1 MTNRFVDQAKSQYG
15 ALEKLL
21 ARLPGVGGYM
31 DKELRRDA
39 DFKLRQMIAE
49 NLSQPLHDLLAVQQK
64 LLKEGGLLLLDECGT
79 CVTRLQTLID
89 RVKTASYGYAGL
101 FDAVKI
107 REAEL
112 DALNKFDVAL
122 AGRVVVVEN
131 AVKALADAVSSK
143 QNIQALVDQLTT
155 LMTELRTTFDKRRE
169 AVISPDLLM
178 DATTVPNIDTRSL
191 ATAIDLPAS
200 SSVET
205 EANVGTVPSADPA
218 PSENKG

>member
-21 ARLPGVGGYM
+21 SRLPGVGGYM

-49 NLSQPLHDLLAVQQK
+49 NLTQPLHDLLTVQQK

-101 FDAVKI
+101 FDAIKV
-107 REAEL
+107 REEQL
-112 DALNKFDVAL
+112 DALNRFDMSLAASVEKLQTGVNAL
-122 AGRVVVVEN
+122 TD
-131 AVKALADAVSSK
+131 ALKSSEAK
-143 QNIQALVDQLTT
+143 ESLGTIIEQVTDLIDEL
-155 LMTELRTTFDKRRE
+155 TELFNKRNQ
-169 AVISPDLLM
+169 AIIAPDLLT
-178 DATTVPNIDTRSL
+178 DSTYVPD
-191 ATAIDLPAS
+191 
-200 SSVET
+200 V
-205 EANVGTVPSADPA
+205 DPNLLK
-218 PSENKG
+218 P

>member
-101 FDAVKI
+101 FDAIKV
-107 REAEL
+107 REDQL
-112 DALNKFDVAL
+112 DALNRFDVSLAASVEKLQTGVNAL
-122 AGRVVVVEN
+122 TE
-131 AVKALADAVSSK
+131 AVKSSEAK
-143 QNIQALVDQLTT
+143 ESLGTIIEQVTDLIDEL
-155 LMTELRTTFDKRRE
+155 TELFNKRNQ
-169 AVISPDLLM
+169 AIIAPDLLT
-178 DATTVPNIDTRSL
+178 DSTYVPEVDSNL
-191 ATAIDLPAS
+191 LKP
-200 SSVET
+200 
-205 EANVGTVPSADPA
+205 
-218 PSENKG
+218 

>member
-1 MTNRFVDQAKSQYG
+1 MSDQYVEAAKANMG
-15 ALEKLL
+15 ALERLL
-21 ARLPGVGGYM
+21 KGIPGIRGYV

-39 DFKLRQMIAE
+39 DKRLRDLIA
-49 NLSQPLHDLLAVQQK
+49 SQLEEQKHALLEIQNK
-64 LLKEGGLLLLDECGT
+64 LLKGGGLAWLDDVDG
-79 CVTRLQTLID
+79 VVQKLQTLID

-101 FDAVKI
+101 FDAIKI

-178 DATTVPNIDTRSL
+178 DAATVPNIDTRSL
-191 ATAIDLPAS
+191 SAAIDLPAS
-200 SSVET
+200 PTVET
-205 EANVGTVPSADPA
+205 GTDIGAVPSADPA